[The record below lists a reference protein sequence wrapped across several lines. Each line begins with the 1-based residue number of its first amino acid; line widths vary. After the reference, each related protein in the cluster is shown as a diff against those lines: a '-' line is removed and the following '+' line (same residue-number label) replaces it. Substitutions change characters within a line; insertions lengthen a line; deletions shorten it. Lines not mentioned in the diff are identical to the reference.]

1 MQLLAPITL
10 LLLTAST
17 VVVAREQK
25 DCYNQ
30 LGAGKKLWYLCFRP
44 EDVANKDL
52 SKLLGEER
60 ARNKRGHKLFQCGG
74 KVYTSGFCCDGKG
87 IGLEDTEIKAGSMA
101 EVNRSPL
108 EDSCVDFPNRRP
120 KP

>member
-30 LGAGKKLWYLCFRP
+30 LGAGKKS

-87 IGLEDTEIKAGSMA
+87 IGLEDTEIIAGSMA

>member
-52 SKLLGEER
+52 SKLLGMFC
-60 ARNKRGHKLFQCGG
+60 KLFYEFIQHHSNIQHEKIG
-74 KVYTSGFCCDGKG
+74 KVRLAEGNQLPLQSSNQR
-87 IGLEDTEIKAGSMA
+87 GL
-101 EVNRSPL
+101 
-108 EDSCVDFPNRRP
+108 VDLSSDPIQP
-120 KP
+120 SICHVH